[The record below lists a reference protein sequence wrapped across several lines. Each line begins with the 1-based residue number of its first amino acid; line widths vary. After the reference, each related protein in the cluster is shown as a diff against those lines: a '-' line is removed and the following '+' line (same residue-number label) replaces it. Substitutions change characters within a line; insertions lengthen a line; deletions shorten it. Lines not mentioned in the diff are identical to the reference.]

1 MERNVEEHEDAEMN
15 KKTTE
20 ADQLFFQYQQEKD
33 RKRRQNAQGLSQ
45 FHLGQAV
52 SHCCSKLITANSSV
66 CSQVEQ
72 KERRRAFKDT
82 DADEAQL
89 DKRMSDLERQQ
100 YQDYTQRVISY
111 MEENGRNTYP
121 LKKVGTLFCFS
132 SLRVSFRCTRRK

>member
-1 MERNVEEHEDAEMN
+1 MN

-33 RKRRQNAQGLSQ
+33 RKRRQDAQGLSE
-45 FHLGQAV
+45 FHLRQAV
-52 SHCCSKLITANSSV
+52 SHCCSNSTTSSSSV
-66 CSQVEQ
+66 RFQEEQ
-72 KERRRAFKDT
+72 KERRRGFKST

-89 DKRMSDLERQQ
+89 DKRMSDIERQQ

-121 LKKVGTLFCFS
+121 LKKVGIHSLCFS
-132 SLRVSFRCTRRK
+132 SSPMSFRCTRKK